1 MPLSMSKR
9 RILIGLGVLVLCLA
23 VAISAL
29 WYRGHDK
36 KARFLKE
43 FFTVLF
49 TSEKVQTDQQCLEA
63 LEPYCTEA
71 ALRVISQRGM
81 IGAGLFATGYLKGFR
96 DVDFATFPQEI
107 HVGRQDKASC
117 DYTVV
122 LSLSGDVDDTKATVY
137 GRFQWASSDELRIQ
151 WISIDKIIDSQGQE
165 RESLIRFVR
174 RKP

>member
-1 MPLSMSKR
+1 M
-9 RILIGLGVLVLCLA
+9 
-23 VAISAL
+23 
-29 WYRGHDK
+29 
-36 KARFLKE
+36 
-43 FFTVLF
+43 
-49 TSEKVQTDQQCLEA
+49 
-63 LEPYCTEA
+63 
-71 ALRVISQRGM
+71 ISQRGM
-81 IGAGLFATGYLKGFR
+81 IGAGLFATGYLKEFR
-96 DVDFATFPQEI
+96 DVDFATFPKEI

-151 WISIDKIIDSQGQE
+151 WVSIDKIIDSQGQE